1 MRVMKKN
8 PVTLQS
14 VKYIKHYKNTVER
27 LLDGHLEE
35 RGQWLLADVQL

>member
-14 VKYIKHYKNTVER
+14 VKYIKHYKNNVER
-27 LLDGHLEE
+27 LLKGHLEK
-35 RGQWLLADVQL
+35 RGRWLLADVQL